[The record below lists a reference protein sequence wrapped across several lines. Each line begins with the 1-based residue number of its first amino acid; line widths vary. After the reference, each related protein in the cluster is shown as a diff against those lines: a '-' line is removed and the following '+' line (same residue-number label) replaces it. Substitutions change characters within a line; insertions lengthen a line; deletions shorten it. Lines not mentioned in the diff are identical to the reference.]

1 MAVTSTIL
9 YPNTPGKNFDLKYYL
24 NTHMPLTEKIWG
36 PLGLTSWRVVE
47 FKAGADGGPPPYRL
61 KTETMWE
68 SREKLDAAVTNEQT
82 SAIFGDV
89 ANFTDETW
97 IEIRYQFQYLRSPAE
112 GSLCSFEDEVLEFI
126 SMPA

>member
-9 YPNTPGKNFDLKYYL
+9 YPNTPGKNFDLEYYL

-61 KTETMWE
+61 KTETVWE
-68 SREKLDAAVTNEQT
+68 SREKLDAAVANEQT
-82 SAIFGDV
+82 RTIFGDV
-89 ANFTDETW
+89 VNFTDEAW
-97 IEIRYQFQYLRSPAE
+97 VGMLGEEVGRSQK
-112 GSLCSFEDEVLEFI
+112 S
-126 SMPA
+126 